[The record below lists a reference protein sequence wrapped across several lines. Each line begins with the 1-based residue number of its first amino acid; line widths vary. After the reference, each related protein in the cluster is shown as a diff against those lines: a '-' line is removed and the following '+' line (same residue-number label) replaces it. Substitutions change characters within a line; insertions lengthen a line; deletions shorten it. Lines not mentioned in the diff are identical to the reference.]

1 MPKPY
6 KGNTNKSRRGNYGGD
21 SNKRSAKGYG
31 DKSKQK
37 TVYTD
42 NNRKNPRSVNYSYPT
57 DDTYGD
63 Y

>member
-6 KGNTNKSRRGNYGGD
+6 KGSTNKSRKGKSGD

-31 DKSKQK
+31 NKSKQK
-37 TVYTD
+37 QVYTE
-42 NNRKNPRSVNYSYPT
+42 NNRKNPKSVNYSYPT
-57 DDTYGD
+57 DSTYGD